1 MLAIQ
6 VVDDLVNM
14 LLERGIFPGP
24 CTYLG
29 AGVNHRGVIP
39 APELS
44 ADGL

>member
-14 LLERGIFPGP
+14 LLKRGIFPGP

-29 AGVNHRGVIP
+29 AGMNHRRVIP
-39 APELS
+39 ATELS
-44 ADGL
+44 ANGL

>member
-14 LLERGIFPGP
+14 LLEGGIFPGP
-24 CTYLG
+24 RTYLG
-29 AGVNHRGVIP
+29 AGMNHRGVIS

-44 ADGL
+44 ANGL